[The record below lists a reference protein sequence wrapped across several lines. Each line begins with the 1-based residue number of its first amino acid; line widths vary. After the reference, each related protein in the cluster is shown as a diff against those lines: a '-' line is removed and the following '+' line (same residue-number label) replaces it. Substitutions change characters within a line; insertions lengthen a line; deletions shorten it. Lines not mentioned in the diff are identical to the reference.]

1 METDY
6 IILLCA
12 MSVFIVLLIAYLI
25 VSIKEQTQNQ
35 RLKGELQK
43 AYSDENITKM
53 EYDIATYYDDSA
65 DKRNVKEAAGKP
77 LTDASAPKPADGKA
91 EKHSGAPTEAI
102 FAQVEDDGVE
112 EITGTYNSDTS
123 R

>member
-25 VSIKEQTQNQ
+25 VSIKEQTHNL
-35 RLKGELQK
+35 RLKNELQK

-65 DKRNVKEAAGKP
+65 DSRNAKEAVVKP
-77 LTDASAPKPADGKA
+77 VIDASAQKSDEKKA
-91 EKHSGAPTEAI
+91 EKRSGAPTEAI
-102 FAQVEDDGVE
+102 FTQVEDDGVE